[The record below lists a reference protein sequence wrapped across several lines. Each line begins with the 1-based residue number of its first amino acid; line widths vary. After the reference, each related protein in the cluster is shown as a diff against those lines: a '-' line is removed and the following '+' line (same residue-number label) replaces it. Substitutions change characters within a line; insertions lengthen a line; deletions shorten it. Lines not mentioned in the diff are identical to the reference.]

1 MPESLGL
8 GLAGKVVVITGANNP
23 AGIGAATARA
33 CADHGARVFVTY
45 LRLDPSDRGLS
56 ADTAAAAHEPGN
68 AMYHALRTH
77 SAQHLVEEAVA
88 AGHTVVAHE
97 LDLRR
102 GHAAATE
109 LFDAVE
115 KQLGPADVLVNC
127 AAHYAET
134 DATESV
140 SEQDF
145 DETFRVNTRATLLL
159 TQEFARRF
167 RARHAAH
174 GRVIN
179 LSTDAAQTFA
189 GQVTY
194 GASKAAIEALTR
206 SGAVELGPA
215 GITVNAV
222 APGPVQ
228 TSYISPDDEQRLRP
242 QIPLGRIGRPED
254 IARVIVFL
262 ASEHAGWI
270 TGQVLRV
277 DGGHS
282 L

>member
-1 MPESLGL
+1 
-8 GLAGKVVVITGANNP
+8 
-23 AGIGAATARA
+23 
-33 CADHGARVFVTY
+33 VTY
-45 LRLDPSDRGLS
+45 LRLDPTVRGVS
-56 ADTAAAAHEPGN
+56 ADDAAHADETGD
-68 AMYHALRTH
+68 AMYHAFRTH
-77 SAQHLVEEAVA
+77 SAQHLVDGA
-88 AGHTVVAHE
+88 AATGHTLVAKE
-97 LDLRR
+97 LDLRL
-102 GHAAATE
+102 GQAAAVE

-115 KQLGPADVLVNC
+115 KQLGPADVLVNS
-127 AAHYAET
+127 AAQYADT
-134 DATESV
+134 DTTESV
-140 SEQDF
+140 SEHDF

-167 RARHAAH
+167 RARARAAGADATATH

-179 LSTDAAQTFA
+179 LSTDAAPAFA

-206 SGAVELGPA
+206 SAAVELGTA

-228 TSYISPDDEQRLRP
+228 TSYISPDAERRLAP
-242 QIPLGRIGRPED
+242 EIPLGRIGTPED